1 MEKKREAEV
10 TDQNQASLWGKRTW
24 EKHSNQQRLVDS
36 IVEEPF
42 IGFMGFFK
50 MNFCL
55 DGAFRAALRF
65 PKCSSDINLFSL
77 TALLWHTLLSAQYD

>member
-10 TDQNQASLWGKRTW
+10 TDQNQASRWGKRTQW

-42 IGFMGFFK
+42 IAFIGFFE

-55 DGAFRAALRF
+55 DGAFRGALSF
-65 PKCSSDINLFSL
+65 QNVVL
-77 TALLWHTLLSAQYD
+77 T